1 MRDIARWAAF
11 DGGIAPHPYGKW
23 ILFDDHQAEV
33 ERLTQERDEAR
44 AERDTAQRERDRV
57 QALLRLRG
65 RELAEYRKRWPR

>member
-65 RELAEYRKRWPR
+65 RELAEYQKRWPR